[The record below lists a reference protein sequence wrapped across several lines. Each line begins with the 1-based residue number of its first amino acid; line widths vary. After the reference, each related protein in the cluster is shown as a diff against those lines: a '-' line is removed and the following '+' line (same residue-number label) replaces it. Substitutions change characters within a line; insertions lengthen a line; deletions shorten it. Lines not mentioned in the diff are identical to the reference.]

1 MNKGSVKSIKAFFLL
16 TMVGILFLSLFSSPT
31 TTTKAFSSKIRKAKN
46 PIQNSYIVVLNDE
59 VIERKA
65 KFNASNTSTNSRKS
79 IQLLEDIAVED
90 TATEIAQKYSG
101 EITHTYT
108 STVKGFSLKLRS
120 EQAEIL
126 SNDPRVKY
134 IEEDGMVFTS
144 DTQVSP
150 PWGLDRIDQP
160 NLPLNNTYTYN
171 SSGTGVNIYILDT
184 GIRPTHNDF
193 GSRVKGV
200 FDTSGGNGIDC
211 NGHGTH
217 VAGTAASTTYGVAKN
232 ANIYSVR
239 VLGLN
244 CEKGSGSSAD
254 VIEGIDWVTR
264 NHIKP
269 AVVNMSLGGGTSQA
283 EDDAVRRSIAAGV
296 TYCLSAGNE
305 NDNAINYSP
314 SRVREAI
321 TVGASDQND
330 FATGFSN
337 FGDVVDI
344 FAPGLNVISTS
355 FAGDFATEV
364 LSGTSMASP
373 HVAGVA
379 ALYLQNN
386 PTASPQQVAQ
396 ALISSAVART
406 SNPGPNTTTLL
417 LNIPATTATSQELI
431 RNGGFETGSEPWV
444 FTDNIGD
451 VYVGTPHSGEAY
463 ALLGIENKASGIMY
477 QNVLIPSS
485 ASEAE
490 LSFWVNISTKEKTSA
505 EKDEFI
511 VAIYDYDLEEYVEVL
526 AFYTNADSSSNYI
539 ETTADLSKYAGRDIA
554 LVFVVEN
561 DSKNPTKFRVDDVS
575 LIAK

>member
-1 MNKGSVKSIKAFFLL
+1 MNQGSVKSIKAFSLL
-16 TMVGILFLSLFSSPT
+16 TMVSILFLSLFSSPT
-31 TTTKAFSSKIRKAKN
+31 TTTKAFSSKIKKAKN
-46 PIQNSYIVVLNDE
+46 PIPNSYIIVLNDE

-65 KFNASNTSTNSRKS
+65 KLNTSNASTNSRKS
-79 IQLLEDIAVED
+79 TQLLEDIAVED

-126 SNDPRVKY
+126 SNDPRIKY
-134 IEEDGMVFTS
+134 IEEDGMVFVS

-171 SSGTGVNIYILDT
+171 SSGTGVNVYVLDT
-184 GIRPTHNDF
+184 GIRPTHKDF
-193 GSRVKGV
+193 GGRVKGV
-200 FDTSGGNGIDC
+200 IDTTGGNGIDC
-211 NGHGTH
+211 DGHGTH
-217 VAGTAASTTYGVAKN
+217 VAGTVASTTYGVAKN

-239 VLGLN
+239 VLGPD
-244 CEKGSGSSAD
+244 CDGSGSFSD
-254 VIEGIDWVTR
+254 IIEGVDWVTR

-269 AVVNMSLGGGTSQA
+269 AVANMSLGGGTSQA
-283 EDDAVRRSIAAGV
+283 TDDAVRRSIAAGV
-296 TYCLSAGNE
+296 TYVIAAGNE

-314 SRVREAI
+314 SRVREALI
-321 TVGASDQND
+321 VGASDQND

-344 FAPGLNVISTS
+344 FAPGFNVLSTS
-355 FAGDFATEV
+355 FTGDFATEV

-386 PTASPQQVAQ
+386 PAASPQQVAQ
-396 ALISSAVART
+396 AIISSAVART

-431 RNGGFETGSEPWV
+431 LNGGFETGSEPWV
-444 FTDNIGD
+444 FTENIGD

-463 ALLGIENKASGIMY
+463 ALLGIENKAAGIMY
-477 QNVLIPSS
+477 QNLLIPSS

-505 EKDEFI
+505 EKDELI
-511 VAIYDYDLEEYVEVL
+511 VAIYDYDLEDYVEVL

-539 ETTADLSKYAGRDIA
+539 ETSADLSKYAGRDIA
-554 LVFVVEN
+554 LVFVVAN